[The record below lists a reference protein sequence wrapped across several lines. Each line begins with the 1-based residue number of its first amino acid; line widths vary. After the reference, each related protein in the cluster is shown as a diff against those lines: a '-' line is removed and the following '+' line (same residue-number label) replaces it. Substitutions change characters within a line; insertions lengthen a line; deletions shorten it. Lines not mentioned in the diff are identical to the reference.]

1 MAIACMFLLLVSM
14 AACSPAPE
22 TTATSET
29 VEKKPPQ
36 IPEKIED
43 AENGEEEEQTGELE
57 IPEYEIPEN
66 STFSIRFLDV
76 GQADAAIVEC
86 DGHYMLID
94 GGNKHDSSK
103 MYTILKESG
112 INHLDLVVGTHP
124 DADHI
129 GGLPGA
135 LNFATADRVLSPVLE
150 HDTEAFKDFLKY
162 AQSNGGGM
170 YVPEIGDTYSL
181 GSAVVKILALNSGEE
196 SNEKSIVLKISY
208 GAASFLFT
216 GDGEVETEQALIN
229 GGLDLSATL
238 LKVGHHGSVGGSTES
253 FLNKVKPEYAVISVG
268 DGNNYGHPTKETL
281 DRLETVGAEVY
292 RTDLQG
298 EIAVTSD
305 GSSLTISSKKT
316 ASKDEILTPAEDVE
330 KFDDSQVVIPSSSG
344 IGDYAV
350 NSNNGKIHKVGQCS
364 ATGDGENAMKR
375 PEYFSTYEEAY
386 SYAVTI
392 AKDKAKVNCGN
403 CW

>member
-1 MAIACMFLLLVSM
+1 MRIKTRKWSLKKMAIACMFLLLVSM

-36 IPEKIED
+36 
-43 AENGEEEEQTGELE
+43 
-57 IPEYEIPEN
+57 IPEN

-150 HDTEAFKDFLKY
+150 HDTE
-162 AQSNGGGM
+162 
-170 YVPEIGDTYSL
+170 
-181 GSAVVKILALNSGEE
+181 
-196 SNEKSIVLKISY
+196 
-208 GAASFLFT
+208 
-216 GDGEVETEQALIN
+216 
-229 GGLDLSATL
+229 
-238 LKVGHHGSVGGSTES
+238 S
-253 FLNKVKPEYAVISVG
+253 FLNKVKPEYAIISVG
-268 DGNNYGHPTKETL
+268 DGNNYGHPTKEAL
-281 DRLETVGAEVY
+281 DRLEDVGAEVY

-298 EIAVTSD
+298 EITVTSD

-316 ASKDEILTPAEDVE
+316 ASKD
-330 KFDDSQVVIPSSSG
+330 
-344 IGDYAV
+344 
-350 NSNNGKIHKVGQCS
+350 
-364 ATGDGENAMKR
+364 
-375 PEYFSTYEEAY
+375 
-386 SYAVTI
+386 
-392 AKDKAKVNCGN
+392 KAKVNCGN

>member
-1 MAIACMFLLLVSM
+1 MLLLFVSM

-29 VEKKPPQ
+29 VEKESPQ
-36 IPEKIED
+36 VLEKIED
-43 AENGEEEEQTGELE
+43 VEEEEQTGELE
-57 IPEYEIPEN
+57 IPEQEIPEN

-86 DGHYMLID
+86 DSHYMLID

-135 LNFATADRVLSPVLE
+135 LNYATADKVLSPVLE
-150 HDTEAFKDFLKY
+150 HDTEAFQDFLKY

-170 YVPEIGDTYSL
+170 SVPEIGETYPL

-196 SNEKSIVLKISY
+196 SNDKSIVLKISY
-208 GAASFLFT
+208 GGTSFLFT
-216 GDGEVETEQALIN
+216 GDGELATEQMLIN
-229 GGLDLSATL
+229 SGEDLSATL
-238 LKVGHHGSVGGSTES
+238 LKVGHHGSAGSSTES
-253 FLNKVKPEYAVISVG
+253 FLNKVKPEYAIISVG

-344 IGDYAV
+344 TGNYAV